1 MSSISNTG
9 LRSTRIKTFF
19 LPITFLCSI
28 GTKIGLGIVTRFPFY
43 LTNTN

>member
-1 MSSISNTG
+1 MYTQVYVSIYSLT
-9 LRSTRIKTFF
+9 IKTFF
-19 LPITFLCSI
+19 LPITFLNNI